1 MTAFPTLPTISAA
14 WAASPWTARLE
25 EAGPFAM
32 TVAPWI
38 ALIAVVV
45 AATAFLT
52 SRRGTEKR
60 AARKMR
66 KLAGTLLDPATYR
79 QFHDVAFQT
88 REGAVHIDHVL
99 VSPFGVFV
107 VESMDE
113 RGEIAGKAFDSDWTC
128 TFRGDTAKFTNPL
141 RPNFNRKLA
150 LGNLTGIGED
160 KLFSVIAFTD
170 EARFAHPMPDNVTRG
185 KGLADYVASRNT
197 PILAESDIAAVAA
210 RIAQT
215 LSSRPAAP
223 RPRTG
228 QAGPKGRTDP
238 SHLRF
243 MNLLKFAAMA
253 SVLAGGAHV
262 LHNTTQFPDMPFN
275 PVTWFTGE
283 TPSKAVVTRKQ
294 TIRTDAAPQSDASG
308 ILRITAARDTSLT
321 LIDEQ
326 NGKTVLSLELKR
338 GESREVELSKGH
350 YTARI
355 LQDGAVRTRRVS
367 FIAARGA
374 LEL

>member
-1 MTAFPTLPTISAA
+1 MTAFPPLPTISAV

-25 EAGPFAM
+25 EAGPFAA
-32 TVAPWI
+32 TVAPWV
-38 ALIAVVV
+38 ALIAAVV
-45 AATAFLT
+45 AAMVLLT
-52 SRRGTEKR
+52 SRRGTDKR
-60 AARKMR
+60 SAQKMR
-66 KLAGTLLDPATYR
+66 KLIGSVLDPATYR
-79 QFHDVAFQT
+79 PFHDVAFQA

-107 VESMDE
+107 IESMDE
-113 RGEIAGKAFDSDWTC
+113 RGEIAGKAFDPDWTR
-128 TFRGDTAKFTNPL
+128 TFRGDTAKFPNPL

-197 PILAESDIAAVAA
+197 PLLTASDIETVTA
-210 RIAQT
+210 RIAET
-215 LSSRPAAP
+215 MSGRPAAP
-223 RPRTG
+223 RPRTD
-228 QAGPKGRTDP
+228 QAGPKGRTGP
-238 SHLRF
+238 SRLRF

-262 LHNTTQFPDMPFN
+262 LHNTAQFPDMPFN

-283 TPSKAVVTRKQ
+283 APSKAEVTRKQ
-294 TIRTDAAPQSDASG
+294 AIRTDAAPQSDAHG
-308 ILRITAARDTSLT
+308 ILRVTASRGASLT
-321 LIDEQ
+321 LVDER
-326 NGKTVLSLELKR
+326 NGATVLSIELGP
-338 GESREVELSKGH
+338 GESREVELRKGH

-355 LQDGAVRTRRVS
+355 VQDGAVRTRRVS
-367 FIAARGA
+367 FIGARGA
-374 LEL
+374 LDL

>member
-1 MTAFPTLPTISAA
+1 MTAFPPLPTISAV

-25 EAGPFAM
+25 EAGPFAA
-32 TVAPWI
+32 TVAPWV
-38 ALIAVVV
+38 ALIAAVV
-45 AATAFLT
+45 AAMVLLT
-52 SRRGTEKR
+52 SRRGTDKR
-60 AARKMR
+60 SAQKMR
-66 KLAGTLLDPATYR
+66 KLIGSVLDPATYR
-79 QFHDVAFQT
+79 PFHDVAFQA

-107 VESMDE
+107 IESMDE
-113 RGEIAGKAFDSDWTC
+113 RGEIAGKAFDPDWTR
-128 TFRGDTAKFTNPL
+128 TFRGDTAKFPNPL

-150 LGNLTGIGED
+150 LGNLVGIGED

-170 EARFAHPMPDNVTRG
+170 ESRFLHPMPDNVTRG
-185 KGLADYVASRNT
+185 KGLADYVVSRNT
-197 PILAESDIAAVAA
+197 PILTASDIEAITA
-210 RIAQT
+210 RIAET
-215 LSSRPAAP
+215 MSNRPIAP

-228 QAGPKGRTDP
+228 QAGPNGRTGP
-238 SHLRF
+238 SRLRL

-262 LHNTTQFPDMPFN
+262 LHNTAQFPDMPFN

-283 TPSKAVVTRKQ
+283 APSKAEVSRRQ
-294 TIRTDAAPQSDASG
+294 TIRTDAAPQSDAHG
-308 ILRITAARDTSLT
+308 ILRITTARGASLT
-321 LIDEQ
+321 LIDER
-326 NGKTVLSLELKR
+326 NGETVLSLELGP
-338 GESREVELSKGH
+338 GESREVELRKGH

-367 FIAARGA
+367 FIGARGA

>member
-1 MTAFPTLPTISAA
+1 MTAFPPLPTISAV

-25 EAGPFAM
+25 EAGPFAA
-32 TVAPWI
+32 TVAPWV
-38 ALIAVVV
+38 ALIAAVV
-45 AATAFLT
+45 AAMVLLT
-52 SRRGTEKR
+52 SRRGTDKR
-60 AARKMR
+60 SAQKMR
-66 KLAGTLLDPATYR
+66 KLIGSVLDPATYR
-79 QFHDVAFQT
+79 PFHDVAFQA

-107 VESMDE
+107 IESMDE
-113 RGEIAGKAFDSDWTC
+113 RGEIAGKAFDPDWTR
-128 TFRGDTAKFTNPL
+128 TFRGDTAKFSNPL

-197 PILAESDIAAVAA
+197 PLLTASDIETVTA
-210 RIAQT
+210 RIAET
-215 LSSRPAAP
+215 MSGRPAAP

-228 QAGPKGRTDP
+228 QAGPKGRTGP
-238 SHLRF
+238 SRLRF

-262 LHNTTQFPDMPFN
+262 LHNTAQFPDMPFN

-283 TPSKAVVTRKQ
+283 APSKAEVTRKQ
-294 TIRTDAAPQSDASG
+294 AIRTDAAPQSDAHG
-308 ILRITAARDTSLT
+308 ILRVTASRGASLT
-321 LIDEQ
+321 LVDER
-326 NGKTVLSLELKR
+326 NGATVLSIELGP
-338 GESREVELSKGH
+338 GESREVELRKGH

-355 LQDGAVRTRRVS
+355 VQDGAVRTRRVS
-367 FIAARGA
+367 FIGARGA
-374 LEL
+374 LDL

>member
-1 MTAFPTLPTISAA
+1 MTAIPTLPTISTV

-25 EAGPFAM
+25 EAGPFAAA
-32 TVAPWI
+32 VAPWI

-45 AATAFLT
+45 AAMAFLT

-60 AARKMR
+60 SARKMR
-66 KLAGTLLDPATYR
+66 KLIGSLLNPATYR
-79 QFHDVAFQT
+79 PFHDVALQA

-107 VESMDE
+107 IESMDE
-113 RGEIAGKAFDSDWTC
+113 RGEIAGKAFDPDWTR
-128 TFRGDTAKFTNPL
+128 TFRGETVKFPNPL

-150 LGNLTGIGED
+150 LGNLVGIGED

-197 PILAESDIAAVAA
+197 PILTASDIETVTA
-210 RIAQT
+210 RIAET
-215 LSSRPAAP
+215 MSGRPAAP

-228 QAGPKGRTDP
+228 QAGPKGRTGP
-238 SHLRF
+238 SRLRF

-262 LHNTTQFPDMPFN
+262 LHNTAQFPDMPFN

-283 TPSKAVVTRKQ
+283 APSKAEVSRRQ
-294 TIRTDAAPQSDASG
+294 TIRTDAAPQSDAHG
-308 ILRITAARDTSLT
+308 ILRITTARGASLT
-321 LIDEQ
+321 LIDER
-326 NGKTVLSLELKR
+326 NGETVLSLELGP
-338 GESREVELSKGH
+338 GESREVELRKGH

-367 FIAARGA
+367 FIGARGA
-374 LEL
+374 LDL

>member
-1 MTAFPTLPTISAA
+1 MTSMLPLPTISAA

-32 TVAPWI
+32 TIAPWV
-38 ALIAVVV
+38 ALISVVV
-45 AATAFLT
+45 AAMAFLT
-52 SRRGTEKR
+52 SRRGPEKR

-66 KLAGTLLDPATYR
+66 KLIGSVLDPATYR
-79 QFHDVAFQT
+79 PFHDVAFQT
-88 REGAVHIDHVL
+88 REGAVRIDHVL

-107 VESMDE
+107 IESMDE
-113 RGEIAGKAFDSDWTC
+113 RGEIAGKAFDPDWTR
-128 TFRGDTAKFTNPL
+128 TFRGETTKFPNPL

-150 LGNLTGIGED
+150 LGNLAGIGED

-185 KGLADYVASRNT
+185 KGLADYITSRKT
-197 PILAESDIAAVAA
+197 PILTASDIEAVTA
-210 RIAQT
+210 RIAET
-215 LSSRPAAP
+215 MSGRPVAP

-228 QAGPKGRTDP
+228 QTGPKGRTGP
-238 SHLRF
+238 RQLRF

-253 SVLAGGAHV
+253 SVLAGGAHI
-262 LHNTTQFPDMPFN
+262 LHNTAQFPDMPFN

-283 TPSKAVVTRKQ
+283 APSKAVVSRKQ
-294 TIRTDAAPQSDASG
+294 AIRTDAAPQSDAHG
-308 ILRITAARDTSLT
+308 ILRVTAARGTSLT
-321 LIDEQ
+321 LIDERS
-326 NGKTVLSLELKR
+326 GETVLSLELKR
-338 GESREVELSKGH
+338 GESREVELRKGH

>member
-1 MTAFPTLPTISAA
+1 MTSMLPLPTISAA

-32 TVAPWI
+32 TIAPWV
-38 ALIAVVV
+38 ALISVVV
-45 AATAFLT
+45 AAMAFLT
-52 SRRGTEKR
+52 SRRGPEKR

-66 KLAGTLLDPATYR
+66 KLIGSVLDPATYR
-79 QFHDVAFQT
+79 PFHDVAFQT
-88 REGAVHIDHVL
+88 REGAVRIDHVL

-107 VESMDE
+107 IESMDE
-113 RGEIAGKAFDSDWTC
+113 RGEIAGKAFDPDWTR
-128 TFRGDTAKFTNPL
+128 TFRGETTKFPNPL

-150 LGNLTGIGED
+150 LGNLAGIGED
-160 KLFSVIAFTD
+160 KLFSAIAFTD

-185 KGLADYVASRNT
+185 KGLADYITSRKT
-197 PILAESDIAAVAA
+197 PILTASDIEAVTA
-210 RIAQT
+210 RIAET
-215 LSSRPAAP
+215 MSGRPVAP

-228 QAGPKGRTDP
+228 QTGPKGRTGP
-238 SHLRF
+238 RQLRF

-253 SVLAGGAHV
+253 SVLAGGAHI
-262 LHNTTQFPDMPFN
+262 LHNTAQFPDMPFN

-283 TPSKAVVTRKQ
+283 APSKAVVSRKQ
-294 TIRTDAAPQSDASG
+294 AIRTDAAPQSDAHG
-308 ILRITAARDTSLT
+308 ILRVTAARGTSLT
-321 LIDEQ
+321 LIDERS
-326 NGKTVLSLELKR
+326 GETVLSLELKR
-338 GESREVELSKGH
+338 GESREVELRKGH